1 MTNTK
6 TVHVTCPS
14 CHAQGEF
21 TVYKSINTK
30 ESPALKEKVRDGS
43 LFQFACPACGA
54 KTTVDYP
61 FLYHQPEDHYMIN
74 YGKLEDGAK
83 ALEMLRGKGVALK
96 DWAAPGLPR
105 EALHLRRGARR
116 PPRRNLQ
123 VHGLLPV
130 CGGR

>member
-43 LFQFACPACGA
+43 LFQFA
-54 KTTVDYP
+54 
-61 FLYHQPEDHYMIN
+61 
-74 YGKLEDGAK
+74 
-83 ALEMLRGKGVALK
+83 
-96 DWAAPGLPR
+96 
-105 EALHLRRGARR
+105 
-116 PPRRNLQ
+116 
-123 VHGLLPV
+123 
-130 CGGR
+130 